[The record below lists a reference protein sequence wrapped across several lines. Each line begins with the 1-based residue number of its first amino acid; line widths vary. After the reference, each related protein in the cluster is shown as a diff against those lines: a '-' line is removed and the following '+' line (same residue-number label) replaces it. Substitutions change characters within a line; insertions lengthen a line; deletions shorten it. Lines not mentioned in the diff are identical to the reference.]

1 MANAKTDTGAVTVKK
16 ETAMVA
22 ASKRAVPS
30 THRKRLISELKNS

>member
-22 ASKRAVPS
+22 ASFLEQRFRRYS
-30 THRKRLISELKNS
+30 TRRPCDT